1 MAQKKDLAAERIYN
15 LVGTLHRQGLISRHD
30 ALQYNEDIFVLIS
43 AEEERRRRLVF
54 SNQEI
59 EVYERTK
66 NVAQSNRT

>member
-1 MAQKKDLAAERIYN
+1 MAHRKELAADRLYN
-15 LVGTLHRQGLISRHD
+15 LVGALHRNGLISRQD

-66 NVAQSNRT
+66 NVALSNRT

>member
-1 MAQKKDLAAERIYN
+1 MAHSKDLAADRLYN
-15 LVGTLHRQGLISRHD
+15 LVGALHRNGLISRQD

-66 NVAQSNRT
+66 NVAKSHRT

>member
-1 MAQKKDLAAERIYN
+1 MAHSKDLAADRLYN
-15 LVGTLHRQGLISRHD
+15 LVGALHRNGLISRQD

-66 NVAQSNRT
+66 NVAKSHRA

>member
-1 MAQKKDLAAERIYN
+1 MAHRKELAADRLYN
-15 LVGTLHRQGLISRHD
+15 LVGALHRNGLISRQD
-30 ALQYNEDIFVLIS
+30 ALQYNKDLFVLIS

-66 NVAQSNRT
+66 NVAK

>member
-1 MAQKKDLAAERIYN
+1 MAHRKELAADRLYN
-15 LVGTLHRQGLISRHD
+15 LVGALHRQGLISRHD

-66 NVAQSNRT
+66 NVAKSH